1 MRRFYNEKIDENTNF
16 FSLSGKEAHHLKTV
30 LRLKTG
36 EEVTFT
42 NGKGF
47 DFLTKIEKLEKN
59 SAEFSIINIFKG
71 KKDSHIKISLGF
83 SMIKGKKNDELI
95 KPLTEIGVFEIIP
108 YISKRSVSD
117 PDEKKKSGKIER
129 WTELAKEALK
139 QCERSYLP
147 KIREVAQF
155 EEIIT
160 NTDDYDLKIMFH
172 ERTTI
177 SSKILLEKYKSPQ
190 RILAI
195 VGPEGGFTD
204 EEKQAAVNFGFE
216 TISLGPRILRAETAS
231 LTAAFL
237 CQHLFGD
244 IQ

>member
-36 EEVTFT
+36 DKVIFT
-42 NGKGF
+42 NGKGL
-47 DFLTKIEKLEKN
+47 DFLAEIKNLEKN
-59 SAEFSIINIFKG
+59 SADFSVIEIIEG
-71 KKDSHIKISLGF
+71 KKDSHVKISLGF

-117 PDEKKKSGKIER
+117 PREKKKSGKIER

-147 KIREVAQF
+147 KIREVSHF
-155 EEIIT
+155 EEIIA
-160 NTDDYDLKIMFH
+160 NSKNYDLKIMFH
-172 ERTTI
+172 ERTAI
-177 SSKILLEKYKSPQ
+177 SSKTLLEKYKNPQ
-190 RILAI
+190 KILAI

-204 EEKQAAVNFGFE
+204 DEKEAAINYGFE

-244 IQ
+244 IK